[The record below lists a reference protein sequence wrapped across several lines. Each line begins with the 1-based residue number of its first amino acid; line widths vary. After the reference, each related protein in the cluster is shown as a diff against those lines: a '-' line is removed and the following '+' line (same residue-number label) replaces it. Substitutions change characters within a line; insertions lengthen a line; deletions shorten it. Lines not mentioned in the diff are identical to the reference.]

1 MIWVVDKT
9 ARHVSSTQQSADG
22 WYAASLTRLTNQAST
37 LDLTTVPCTS
47 YLAAHSMHLLLHI
60 HHVAMLSSVVP
71 SVAYFGQKR
80 RSGGGFRSGRKGVG
94 AIERAPDGKERG
106 IT

>member
-9 ARHVSSTQQSADG
+9 ARHVSSAQQSADG
-22 WYAASLTRLTNQAST
+22 WYAGSLPHQADESS
-37 LDLTTVPCTS
+37 LIPGRRRCLP
-47 YLAAHSMHLLLHI
+47 YLAPHSVRLLLRFHR
-60 HHVAMLSSVVP
+60 VAMLSSMIL
-71 SVAYFGQKR
+71 SVAYLGQKR
-80 RSGGGFRSGRKGVG
+80 RSGGGFRSGWKGVG